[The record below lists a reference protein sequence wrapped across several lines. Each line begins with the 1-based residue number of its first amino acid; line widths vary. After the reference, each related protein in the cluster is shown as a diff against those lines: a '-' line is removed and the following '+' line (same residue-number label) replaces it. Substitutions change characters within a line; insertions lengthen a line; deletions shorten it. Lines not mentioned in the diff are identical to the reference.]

1 MVPTAEQIAWAATVV
16 GTGSEYRRP
25 GRNVAD
31 RRNRREQAAPASKK
45 QANLDES
52 KNKLAAY
59 LTSDVRWA
67 MAAWAL
73 LMFHPLVRSGDL
85 EAVVDTLLY
94 LKMRIPYGKPRLP
107 TKTPVRSS

>member
-1 MVPTAEQIAWAATVV
+1 MDPAAEQIAWAATVV

-59 LTSDVRWA
+59 LTSDLRWA
-67 MAAWAL
+67 TAAGAL
-73 LMFHPLVRSGDL
+73 LMFHLLVGSGHL
-85 EAVVDTLLY
+85 EVALETLIYFKKQFMYSTL
-94 LKMRIPYGKPRLP
+94 ICC
-107 TKTPVRSS
+107 

>member
-1 MVPTAEQIAWAATVV
+1 LLTTRLDVSFKVDITMAPTAEQIAWAATVV
-16 GTGSEYRRP
+16 GTSSEYRGP

-31 RRNRREQAAPASKK
+31 RRNAKEQAAHASKK

-67 MAAWAL
+67 TAAWAL
-73 LMFHPLVRSGDL
+73 LMFHLLVRS
-85 EAVVDTLLY
+85 
-94 LKMRIPYGKPRLP
+94 
-107 TKTPVRSS
+107 